1 MHLDCTLIAY
11 PDCNPFQAVMFLNA
25 CRYQMSFEDVMRFEK
40 AEADD
45 RTKQV
50 EFTESLATIA
60 RRHSSECSTAFCEL
74 CVLLLF

>member
-1 MHLDCTLIAY
+1 
-11 PDCNPFQAVMFLNA
+11 
-25 CRYQMSFEDVMRFEK
+25 MSFEDVMMFEK

-60 RRHSSECSTAFCEL
+60 RRHSSE
-74 CVLLLF
+74 